1 MAPQRRPVP
10 RHAHRLAACAA
21 LLPALALALPA
32 SGCKK
37 KGPTCNPDEETF
49 EAIRLVVGPAD
60 QINVDTEGNPRA
72 TVLRVYQLTD
82 DRILDTV
89 TFEQVWQDA
98 AGAFGDLMLDE
109 QEFVAYP
116 GKPEVH
122 EIKPNP
128 EAKFLAA
135 VAIFREPVG
144 NTWVA
149 DWNVPQFHGH
159 SVCAAKKKK
168 QPIKD
173 PCFYVSMELNELD
186 GGHEPPP
193 NFNADGLT
201 DLACPGKPLLIQPP
215 DELSPKEKKK
225 KERAE
230 KRKKRLEKM
239 KKGAEDTQ
247 EGAEKAQGTSDKAD
261 AAGEAA
267 TTKPEAP
274 AVPGKD

>member
-1 MAPQRRPVP
+1 MAPQRRLVL
-10 RHAHRLAACAA
+10 RHARPLAAVLLPTLA
-21 LLPALALALPA
+21 LLAAT
-32 SGCKK
+32 GCKK
-37 KGPTCNPDEETF
+37 KGPTCNPDEEKF
-49 EAIRLVVGPAD
+49 EAIRLVVGPAE
-60 QINVDTEGNPRA
+60 QINVDTDGNPRA

-98 AGAFGDLMLDE
+98 AGAFGDLMVDE
-109 QEFVAYP
+109 QEFVVYP

-122 EIKPNP
+122 ELKPNP
-128 EAKFLAA
+128 EAKFVAA

-144 NTWVA
+144 NTWVTEW
-149 DWNVPQFHGH
+149 DVPQFHGY
-159 SVCAAKKKK
+159 SACAAKKKK
-168 QPIKD
+168 QPIGD
-173 PCFYVSMELNELD
+173 PCFYVSVEQNELD

-193 NFNADGLT
+193 NWEADGLKE
-201 DLACPGKPLLIQPP
+201 LQCPGKPLMVQPP

-225 KERAE
+225 KEREE
-230 KRKKRLEKM
+230 KRKKRREKL
-239 KKGAEDTQ
+239 KKGAEDVQ
-247 EGAEKAQGTSDKAD
+247 EGGEKAQEGQGKAD